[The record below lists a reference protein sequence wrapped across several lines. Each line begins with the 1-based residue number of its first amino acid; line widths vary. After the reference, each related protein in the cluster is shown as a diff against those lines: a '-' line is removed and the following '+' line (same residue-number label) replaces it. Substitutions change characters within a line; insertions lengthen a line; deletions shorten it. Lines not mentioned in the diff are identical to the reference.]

1 MQLERVEIKDL
12 DVGDKILV
20 PFDTRW
26 GWSNFRYH
34 TYKEATV
41 TRITPKKTK
50 VITNLCECD
59 KYKALYKPCEELI
72 RQTEVAESYMR
83 IMNTIYYFMDG
94 DKVSIKNLKDDTL
107 LKLSDLMKEARRIV
121 EEDRNEQQ
129 AK

>member
-1 MQLERVEIKDL
+1 MKLERVFIEDL
-12 DVGDKILV
+12 NVGDKILV

-26 GWSNFRYH
+26 GWSNFRYP

-59 KYKALYKPCEELI
+59 KHKPLYRPCEELI

-94 DKVSIKNLKDDTL
+94 DKVSIKNLKDETI
-107 LKLSDLMKEARRIV
+107 LKLCDLMREARRVV
-121 EEDRNEQQ
+121 EEDKHEQQ